1 MPRSGIS
8 DPRAASAATR
18 LHVARIAVI
27 MRARRAARRA
37 MPRATSPPSQNYDTS
52 AAWRG
57 VFTDFGGI

>member
-37 MPRATSPPSQNYDTS
+37 MQRATSPPSQ
-52 AAWRG
+52 
-57 VFTDFGGI
+57 